1 MNNIVNQIAA
11 ACALLSLCDTRGYM
25 LGPHRRMYPD
35 FLSRC
40 PESFRAMSYDDLDR
54 STVEELRALK
64 ASFEAPKD
72 LGELPCGGV
81 PVDENNVRCA
91 TPGDSVPIGWR
102 VEAACASKCKVT
114 MMCPGKQV
122 SKEIWTGECGAAPG
136 DVEIHVKIPAETLSC
151 KSGECFLQWK
161 MENDKQKTYFGCV
174 DLKIDL
180 KQPGESHQRLNY
192 DDGSSTGD
200 YGQGKD
206 SNVSKE
212 PSSQN
217 YGTGNVSK
225 PEKDSKAETSK
236 CTNAEQDCGSS
247 YGKTSTCSD
256 PVNALNT
263 PAYEAKDQ
271 IPCEATTAS
280 PEDNFPQD
288 EGEGE
293 LDVGGEAMQE

>member
-1 MNNIVNQIAA
+1 
-11 ACALLSLCDTRGYM
+11 M

-81 PVDENNVRCA
+81 PVDKNNVRCA

-114 MMCPGKQV
+114 MMCPGKQI
-122 SKEIWTGECGAAPG
+122 SKEIWTGECGTVPG

-151 KSGECFLQWK
+151 KPGECFLQWK

-180 KQPGESHQRLNY
+180 KQPEESHERLNY
-192 DDGSSTGD
+192 DGGSSTGN

-206 SNVSKE
+206 SNVNKE
-212 PSSQN
+212 SSSPSYGTKKCSNDDKDSSSQN
-217 YGTGNVSK
+217 YGTGNASK
-225 PEKDSKAETSK
+225 PEEDSKAETSK
-236 CTNAEQDCGSS
+236 CTNFEQDGGSS
-247 YGKTSTCSD
+247 SGKTSTCSD
-256 PVNALNT
+256 PVKAFNT
-263 PAYEAKDQ
+263 PNYETKDQ
-271 IPCEATTAS
+271 IPCDATIAS

-288 EGEGE
+288 VGE
-293 LDVGGEAMQE
+293 EAMQE